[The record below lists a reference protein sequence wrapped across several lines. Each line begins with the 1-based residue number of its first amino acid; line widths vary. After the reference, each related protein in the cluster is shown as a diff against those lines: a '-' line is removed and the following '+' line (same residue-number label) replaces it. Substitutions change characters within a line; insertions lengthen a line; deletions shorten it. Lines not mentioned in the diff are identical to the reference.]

1 MFNQRYLPVVQAVA
15 AIAGIWL
22 LAGVGYR
29 LAQRAEITA
38 DQVQS
43 YVQTVDLSG
52 LTGADRAAAIQK
64 LETLFNALSLADHQQ
79 VWPEIQSRWV
89 AGMTDAEQTQF
100 LAATTLPGFKPALNP
115 FDLLPADRRQQAVDE
130 ALKKLRDA
138 RAQSLSGPE
147 PAAP

>member
-1 MFNQRYLPVVQAVA
+1 M
-15 AIAGIWL
+15 
-22 LAGVGYR
+22 
-29 LAQRAEITA
+29 
-38 DQVQS
+38 
-43 YVQTVDLSG
+43 
-52 LTGADRAAAIQK
+52 
-64 LETLFNALSLADHQQ
+64 
-79 VWPEIQSRWV
+79 WPEIQSRWV